1 MSCNIVKLGPIRRKN
16 SMAIRIPPLPQG
28 TRVRIRRAA
37 VPQDPSVTG
46 RTGTVVASS
55 EYNAHELGVVLDNDP
70 ALRFFLPAEVEIIDV
85 PLPLLT
91 DRLAAKQRR
100 ALP

>member
-1 MSCNIVKLGPIRRKN
+1 
-16 SMAIRIPPLPQG
+16 MAIRIPPLPQG

-37 VPQDPSVTG
+37 VPQDPAITG

-55 EYNAHELGVVLDNDP
+55 EYYAHELGVVLDRDP
-70 ALRFFLPAEVEIIDV
+70 TLRYFLPAELEIIDV
-85 PLPLLT
+85 PHPLLT
-91 DRLAAKQRR
+91 DRQAARQRR